1 LSKLSERRS
10 LWSVVT
16 YGPNEV
22 TSLRHLPSWALLA
35 FGAGAVNA
43 GAFVACQR
51 FVSHVTGTLT
61 HVGVGAGKLIAL
73 EYLLVVACFIMGA
86 TSAVLLVRRL
96 ARSGHH
102 PWWLPLTIVAGLLCL
117 VAMLG
122 QRGLFGELGSAV
134 ETPEDFGLLALLS
147 IAMGMQSA
155 AVAASTGLAVRTTH
169 MTGPA
174 TDLSI
179 ALATLLAGER
189 AETESAWRSA
199 ALRGTKLVAFVL
211 GAVAMVPLA
220 SRVGFLSFIV
230 PAAACVSATVL
241 SFTPRRAPQPNT

>member
-1 LSKLSERRS
+1 MVK
-10 LWSVVT
+10 

-35 FGAGAVNA
+35 FAAGAVNA
-43 GAFVACQR
+43 GAFLACQR

-61 HVGVGAGKLIAL
+61 HVGVGAGVGKLIAL

-96 ARSGHH
+96 GRSGDH
-102 PWWLPLTIVAGLLCL
+102 PWWLPLMIVAGLVGL

-122 QRGLFGELGSAV
+122 HGGAFGVFGSAV

-147 IAMGMQSA
+147 VAMGMQNAS
-155 AVAASTGLAVRTTH
+155 VAASTGLAVRTTH

-189 AETESAWRSA
+189 AEMETAWRSA
-199 ALRGTKLVAFVL
+199 VLRGTKIVAFVL
-211 GAVAMVPLA
+211 GGVAMVPLA
-220 SRVGFLSFIV
+220 ARIGFLSFII

-241 SFTPRRAPQPNT
+241 SFTPRRVPQSNT

>member
-1 LSKLSERRS
+1 LGF
-10 LWSVVT
+10 VVK

-35 FGAGAVNA
+35 FGAGAVNG
-43 GAFVACQR
+43 GAFLACQR

-61 HVGVGAGKLIAL
+61 HAGLRAYDGIIAL

-96 ARSGHH
+96 ARSGQH
-102 PWWLPLTIVAGLLCL
+102 PWWLPLGIVASLLCL
-117 VAMLG
+117 VTILG
-122 QRGLFGELGSAV
+122 QSGVFGAFGSAV

-147 IAMGMQSA
+147 VAMGMQNA
-155 AVAASTGLAVRTTH
+155 AVAASTGYAVRTTH

-174 TDLSI
+174 TDFAI

-189 AETESAWRSA
+189 QEMAPAWRWA
-199 ALRGTKLVAFVL
+199 ALRGTKLVAFML
-211 GAVAMVPLA
+211 GAVAMAPLA
-220 SRVGFLSFIV
+220 ARVGFLSFIM
-230 PAAACVSATVL
+230 PAAACVSATAL
-241 SFTPRRAPQPNT
+241 SFTPRRAPQPNV